1 MDVPALLHNK
11 EREGIDNMK
20 KEQIYAVQAA
30 LSAAGAWVSGKLGIL
45 FPVMILFVSMM
56 VLDQLSGML
65 ASKREA
71 LDHPGD
77 PNYGW
82 SSMKWRKG
90 IYKKFGYILTV
101 MVAMVADYIIF
112 TVAESIGIQ
121 IPATTM
127 FGLLVTVWWIL
138 NESLSILENAKRMG
152 ARLPQFL
159 VDVLT
164 VARRKVELQGKV
176 IESEEDEHER

>member
-1 MDVPALLHNK
+1 
-11 EREGIDNMK
+11 MK
-20 KEQIYAVQAA
+20 KEHIYTVQAA
-30 LSAAGAWVSGKLGIL
+30 LSTAGAWISAKLGIL
-45 FPVMILFVSMM
+45 FPVMILFVALM
-56 VLDQLSGML
+56 VADQLSGML

-82 SSMKWRKG
+82 SSIKWRKG

-112 TVAESIGIQ
+112 SVAGYMGIT

-152 ARLPQFL
+152 ANLPQFL

-164 VARRKVELQGKV
+164 VTRKKVEQQGQIV
-176 IESEEDEHER
+176 EDKEDSANE

>member
-1 MDVPALLHNK
+1 
-11 EREGIDNMK
+11 MK
-20 KEQIYAVQAA
+20 KEQIYMVQAT
-30 LSAAGAWVSGKLGIL
+30 LSAVGAWISGKLGIL
-45 FPVMILFVSMM
+45 FPVMILFIAMM
-56 VLDQLSGML
+56 VTDQLSGML

-82 SSMKWRKG
+82 SSVKWRKG

-101 MVAMVADYIIF
+101 MVAMVTDYIIF
-112 TVAESIGIQ
+112 TVAASIGIQ

-152 ARLPQFL
+152 ARLPKFL
-159 VDVLT
+159 VDVLNVT
-164 VARRKVELQGKV
+164 RKKVELQGNMF
-176 IESEEDEHER
+176 EEKEDK